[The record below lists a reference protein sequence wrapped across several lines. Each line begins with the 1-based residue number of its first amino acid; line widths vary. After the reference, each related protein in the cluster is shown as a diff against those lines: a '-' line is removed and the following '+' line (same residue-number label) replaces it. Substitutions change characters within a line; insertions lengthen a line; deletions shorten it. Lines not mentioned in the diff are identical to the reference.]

1 MIHPAAGGA
10 SRTIVVS
17 GASETSVNHGKSKRS
32 YGFNRYDLFTFMA
45 ML

>member
-17 GASETSVNHGKSKRS
+17 GASETSVNHGKVK
-32 YGFNRYDLFTFMA
+32 GHTVLTDMTF
-45 ML
+45 LHLWLC